1 MFKSQKGLSPINMQE
16 IFSKIEIKFNLRSQ
30 TDFKSSAT
38 STVHKGTESL
48 RSLGPKVWNLIP
60 QEIKESES
68 LDIFY
73 SKIKKWTPSNCPC
86 KLCKIY
92 AKDLGFIG

>member
-1 MFKSQKGLSPINMQE
+1 MINNYV
-16 IFSKIEIKFNLRSQ
+16 KINLFNLLLTNVIKQ
-30 TDFKSSAT
+30 
-38 STVHKGTESL
+38 G
-48 RSLGPKVWNLIP
+48 LGPKVWNLIP

-86 KLCKIY
+86 KLCKRFR
-92 AKDLGFIG
+92 LHRVNFILFYLLCCLLINVFYYILVYFKFD